1 MSDPSAGKR
10 TIKTLADLAD
20 VAGIGDEGKQ
30 LLQPQHKP
38 HEYLSALTGAGQHPD
53 AVRLLAHALPRRE
66 GVWWAWATAKR
77 ASGAEPPPPIKA
89 ALDATER
96 WIAQPTEDNRRNA
109 MARAEAVGFDAPA
122 GCAALAAFLSGPTVA
137 PPHIEQAVPPPEY
150 GAAKAIA
157 GAILIS
163 AMVTEPDKAAEKMH
177 GALLQGLEVVAK
189 IKLWPGMEK
198 VELAS
203 PPPPVAPPPPAPLE
217 PPIKAK
223 SARS

>member
-1 MSDPSAGKR
+1 MSDPSGGKR

-20 VAGIGDEGKQ
+20 VAGVGDEGKK
-30 LLQPQHKP
+30 LLQSQHKP

-53 AVRLLAHALPRRE
+53 AVRVLAHALPRRE

-77 ASGAEPPPPIKA
+77 ASGAEPAAPIKA

-109 MARAEAVGFDAPA
+109 MARAEAIGFDTPA
-122 GCAALAAFLSGPTVA
+122 GCAALAAFLSGPTLA

-157 GAILIS
+157 GAVLIS
-163 AMVTEPDKAAEKMH
+163 AVIEPDKAVEKMH
-177 GALLQGLEVVAK
+177 AALLQGLDVVAK
-189 IKLWPGMEK
+189 IKLWPVEGK
-198 VELAS
+198 FELAV
-203 PPPPVAPPPPAPLE
+203 PAPPAPAPAVSPE
-217 PPIKAK
+217 PKPK
-223 SARS
+223 SLTL

>member
-1 MSDPSAGKR
+1 MSDPSGGKR

-20 VAGIGDEGKQ
+20 VAGVGDEGKK
-30 LLQPQHKP
+30 LLQSQHKP

-53 AVRLLAHALPRRE
+53 AVRVLAHALPRRE

-77 ASGAEPPPPIKA
+77 ASGAEPAAPIKA

-109 MARAEAVGFDAPA
+109 MARAEAIGFDTPA
-122 GCAALAAFLSGPTVA
+122 GCAALAAFLSGPTLA

-157 GAILIS
+157 GAVLIS
-163 AMVTEPDKAAEKMH
+163 AITEPDKAVEKMH
-177 GALLQGLEVVAK
+177 AALLQGLDVVAK
-189 IKLWPGMEK
+189 IKLWPVEGK
-198 VELAS
+198 FELAV
-203 PPPPVAPPPPAPLE
+203 PAPPAPAPAVSPE
-217 PPIKAK
+217 PKPK
-223 SARS
+223 SLTL